1 MDINDEIDMQDL
13 KYKVKEL
20 QEKNEELQVEL
31 DITKEQL
38 ILSGVIV
45 SEMRTSKEII
55 RLIELVSK
63 IETEQSNK
71 CVDMKLRD
79 IVNTSFYRLEK
90 VFNKQSI

>member
-1 MDINDEIDMQDL
+1 MS
-13 KYKVKEL
+13 
-20 QEKNEELQVEL
+20 
-31 DITKEQL
+31 KEQNTEDKDKAL
-38 ILSGVIV
+38 HIGGVIV

-55 RLIELVSK
+55 RLIELVNK

>member
-1 MDINDEIDMQDL
+1 MG
-13 KYKVKEL
+13 KTTTSK
-20 QEKNEELQVEL
+20 
-31 DITKEQL
+31 KEQCT
-38 ILSGVIV
+38 INGVIV
-45 SEMRTSKEII
+45 IEMRTSKEIV

-63 IETEQSNK
+63 IETEQNNK

>member
-1 MDINDEIDMQDL
+1 M
-13 KYKVKEL
+13 KP
-20 QEKNEELQVEL
+20 L
-31 DITKEQL
+31 DIKDFEGTNDD
-38 ILSGVIV
+38 VIV

-55 RLIELVSK
+55 RLIELVNK

>member
-1 MDINDEIDMQDL
+1 MDFKKLTLKKENECTIN
-13 KYKVKEL
+13 
-20 QEKNEELQVEL
+20 
-31 DITKEQL
+31 
-38 ILSGVIV
+38 GVIV